1 MFGFYLVG
9 LVAVAAAVG
18 VVAVRQPVHSAI
30 LLIINILALAVLYL
44 MLSAEF
50 LAVAQVIVYA
60 GAIMVLFLFVITL
73 LTAGKE
79 EQEAPEILSG
89 QRWWAG
95 GLSVAIG
102 IVLILVLGQAGTRP
116 EAAPAPGLGTLQ
128 DLGQALWG
136 NGFLYLLAVGMMLLT
151 ASLGVLVLNRAVRA
165 NRTAEEVRASAP
177 SEEEARK
184 AVKGGGTP

>member
-1 MFGFYLVG
+1 
-9 LVAVAAAVG
+9 
-18 VVAVRQPVHSAI
+18 
-30 LLIINILALAVLYL
+30 LAVLYL

-79 EQEAPEILSG
+79 GQEAPEILSG

-95 GLSVAIG
+95 GLSAAIG
-102 IVLILVLGQAGTRP
+102 IVLILVLGQAGARP
-116 EAAPAPGLGTLQ
+116 EAKPAPGLGTLQ

-136 NGFLYLLAVGMMLLT
+136 SGFLYLLAVGMMLLT

-165 NRTAEEVRASAP
+165 NRTAEEVRAAASL
-177 SEEEARK
+177 EDARK